1 MIVLG
6 KVAKELTKE
15 ESLDQGTKK
24 GDISDIMSPELTTSE
39 NFEDFMHWQNPVD
52 AILDNKKDSSEKN
65 TLGGMHKLCLPPF
78 DIMKK

>member
-1 MIVLG
+1 MKVLG

-15 ESLDQGTKK
+15 ESLDQGIKK

-52 AILDNKKDSSEKN
+52 AILDKKDSSEKN
-65 TLGGMHKLCLPPF
+65 TLGDMHKLCLPPLT
-78 DIMKK
+78 I